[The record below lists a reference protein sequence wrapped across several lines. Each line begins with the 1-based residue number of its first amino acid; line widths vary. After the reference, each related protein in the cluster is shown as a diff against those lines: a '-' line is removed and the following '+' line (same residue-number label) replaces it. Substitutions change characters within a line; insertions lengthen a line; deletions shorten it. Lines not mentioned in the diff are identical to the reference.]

1 MAKADDDTT
10 GEGEEEVEVKEQYTL
25 TVNHR
30 YDTQDGEVFETG
42 TETLNEGDEW
52 SATAKADVERDGVN
66 YIFDASL
73 STSPLSGTI
82 SDEDVTVNLVYVKD
96 ELDDEDDTETG
107 GTISLTTSRL

>member
-30 YDTQDGEVFETG
+30 YDTQDGEVFEKG

-52 SATAKADVERDGVN
+52 SATAKADVKHDGVN

-73 STSPLSGTI
+73 STSPLNGTI
-82 SDEDVTVNLVYVKD
+82 SGDVTVNWSMSRTSWGRMTVR
-96 ELDDEDDTETG
+96 TARP
-107 GTISLTTSRL
+107 TTSSCSN